1 MGMITG
7 IEEMRGRVTIYV
19 DGVAFLK
26 LKKKEFDEIPVC
38 EGDDLDEEDYVNRL
52 CARQANPAYES
63 ALNLLTARDMTA
75 HDLKSALRRRGYLDP
90 VAESV
95 CERLIENRLI
105 NDSRYAQRYV
115 ELRQDAAVGRYAMK
129 RKLRAKG
136 IDEDELMMTALDAG
150 ADDVEIE
157 EGTAVVYTDP
167 DAFSEVRENM
177 ENAGYSFLEAERRM
191 VPDMT
196 TEITNPETVQR
207 IVRLIDELEDY
218 DDTQNV
224 YHDAELPE
232 DDEE

>member
-38 EGDDLDEEDYVNRL
+38 EGDDLDEEDYTNRL
-52 CARQANPAYES
+52 CARQAKPAYES

-136 IDEDELMMTALDAG
+136 IDEDVAEEALEVLDDESQLASARELARKLSRKYANEEPYTRKSKLSQALARRGFSWDIVKEA
-150 ADDVEIE
+150 VESLGIE
-157 EGTAVVYTDP
+157 EDNLADW
-167 DAFSEVRENM
+167 
-177 ENAGYSFLEAERRM
+177 
-191 VPDMT
+191 
-196 TEITNPETVQR
+196 
-207 IVRLIDELEDY
+207 
-218 DDTQNV
+218 
-224 YHDAELPE
+224 
-232 DDEE
+232 